1 MTSVAAS
8 SRTPSPSTPTQAP
21 STGSRSLATRLT
33 KDPYRLAMLV
43 LIVLSISKL
52 PGYFSILRL
61 LRPSFLLFGFCLIYA
76 FANPSKLAAGSILRF
91 WPARIVAAL
100 AVAACC
106 SAVFGLSLGRSANFI
121 VLEYWKTLAFTFLL
135 MTGVRNA
142 TDLRR
147 MVTAVAVGGI
157 VLAYLSVFVVG
168 ISKTSSAVTYDANDV
183 GLIMVTSLPLVLLV
197 LQSSRGKTKL
207 VALIGLALIGSTI
220 AKTQSRGA
228 FLGAL
233 MVGAGL
239 LFLLPGVAFAKRVLS
254 VAAAV
259 AMMALTAPPGYWESM
274 QSILSDP
281 KSDYNYDAVNG
292 RRNIAK
298 RGVGYMLAYPVF
310 GIGINNFP
318 LAEGTISDKARNTPA
333 GHGIRWAAAHNSYV
347 QAGAE
352 TGFIGFALWA
362 SLLVGGIGGC
372 YRLRRRMPRIW
383 MRHGTPD
390 QRFLYL
396 ATAYIP
402 IAFLGFAIT
411 ASFVSFAWTEPIYIL
426 SALVFGMYVAHE
438 EITRASAGTA
448 MNGPA
453 GPVRRRSEWRTAASL
468 G

>member
-1 MTSVAAS
+1 MTSVS
-8 SRTPSPSTPTQAP
+8 VPSRTPSPSTSAQAP

-33 KDPYRLAMLV
+33 SDPYRLGMLV

-52 PGYFSILRL
+52 PGYFSLLRL
-61 LRPSFLLFGFCLIYA
+61 LRPSFLLFGFCLVYA
-76 FANPSKLAAGSILRF
+76 IANPSKLASGSLFRF
-91 WPARIVAAL
+91 WPARVVAAL
-100 AVAACC
+100 GVTACC

-135 MTGVRNA
+135 MTGVRSA

-207 VALIGLALIGSTI
+207 VALIGLALVGSTI

-254 VAAAV
+254 VAAAIAV
-259 AMMALTAPPGYWESM
+259 MALTAPPGYWESM

-281 KSDYNYDAVNG
+281 KADYNYDAVNG

-298 RGVGYMLAYPVF
+298 RGIGYMMAYPVF
-310 GIGINNFP
+310 GVGINNFP

-333 GHGIRWAAAHNSYV
+333 GHGIRWAAAHNSFV

-352 TGFIGFALWA
+352 TGFVGFGLWV
-362 SLLVGGIGGC
+362 SLLVGGIAGC
-372 YRLRRRMPRIW
+372 YRLRRRMPRAW
-383 MRHGTPD
+383 LKSGTPE

-396 ATAYIP
+396 STGYIP
-402 IAFLGFAIT
+402 IAFLGFAVT
-411 ASFVSFAWTEPIYIL
+411 ATFVSFAWIEVIYIL

-438 EITRASAGTA
+438 NLMREASNAPAYVSHRATRVA
-448 MNGPA
+448 
-453 GPVRRRSEWRTAASL
+453 EWRSARH
-468 G
+468 GR